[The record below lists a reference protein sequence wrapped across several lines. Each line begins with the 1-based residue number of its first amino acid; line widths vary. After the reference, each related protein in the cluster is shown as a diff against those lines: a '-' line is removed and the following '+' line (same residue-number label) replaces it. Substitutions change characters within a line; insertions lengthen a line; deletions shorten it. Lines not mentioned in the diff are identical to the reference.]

1 MSQVVRRLRDPVS
14 ATAPGAADTD
24 FGRSVLAGLAGTPK
38 TLESKY
44 FYDTRGSQL
53 FDRITELEE
62 YYPTRAESALLA
74 EHARE
79 IAAFVGP
86 QAVLVEFGSGASVKT
101 RILLDALTDLRA
113 YVPID
118 ISGDHLK
125 AAATGLAADY
135 RVPVVPLHAD
145 YTAALALPA
154 AVPEGRRVGFFPGS
168 TIGNFDPAEASAF
181 LARVRRLLSPQG
193 RFLVGADLRK
203 DKARLLAAYNDRE
216 GVTAEFNLNLLR
228 RINREL
234 GGDFDPSAF
243 RHEARFNQAESRI
256 EMHLVSLRDQQAS
269 VAGRRFDFAV
279 GESIHTENSYKYTA
293 ESFAGLAA
301 CGGWH
306 SEAEWRDPDGLFSL
320 YGLKAR

>member
-1 MSQVVRRLRDPVS
+1 MSQVVRRVRDPAS

-44 FYDTRGSQL
+44 FYDARGSQL

-62 YYPTRAESALLA
+62 YYPTRAESALLT
-74 EHARE
+74 EHAQE

-125 AAATGLAADY
+125 AAATRLAADY

-145 YTAALALPA
+145 YTATLALPA

-181 LARVRRLLSPQG
+181 LARVGRLLGPQG

-203 DKARLLAAYNDRE
+203 DQARLLAAYNDRE

-234 GGDFDPSAF
+234 GGDFDPTAF

-269 VAGRRFDFAV
+269 VAGRRFDFAA

-293 ESFAGLAA
+293 ESFAELAA
-301 CGGWH
+301 RGGWH
-306 SEAEWRDPDGLFSL
+306 LEAEWRDSDGLFSL